1 MATTKQTTKEESS
14 NGKTGNALGNLYNEG
29 IQEIVKL
36 AEDDNYA
43 KKVDNGPLK
52 EARGKDTWQVH
63 SQLSAVSRL
72 NQNLGAHVGSL
83 ESHLNDLDGH
93 LDAATE
99 LLSKLTNQ
107 THKETNATLASNLET
122 VGSWVTAA
130 RKALLDSVSATDKG
144 LTSTVKDAQKSLQA
158 QLKESTSSLDKSL
171 AEVHE
176 TLTTQVTETTTELS
190 DHLEKVH
197 TGVNERLET
206 VHKSMKSAFQ
216 ELARATAGSEENI
229 RAQTDSFSK
238 AVETLLNDVRGD
250 LDAKI
255 SEFRDDA
262 TRLIDKRF
270 NQSDVSFAAVRA
282 DQEVIKALLTDI
294 IKDRLGR
301 AEPRVR

>member
-1 MATTKQTTKEESS
+1 MATTKQTTKETVS
-14 NGKTGNALGNLYNEG
+14 NGRAGGVLGSNLYNEG

-63 SQLSAVSRL
+63 SQLSTVNRL
-72 NQNLGAHVGSL
+72 NQNLNTHVGAL
-83 ESHLNDLDGH
+83 ESHLNDIDGH

-99 LLSKLTNQ
+99 LLSKLTSQ
-107 THKETNATLASNLET
+107 THKETIATLSSSLET
-122 VGSWVTAA
+122 VGSWVTST
-130 RKALLDSVSATDKG
+130 RKG
-144 LTSTVKDAQKSLQA
+144 LDKAINETGTEISG
-158 QLKESTSSLDKSL
+158 QL
-171 AEVHE
+171 A
-176 TLTTQVTETTTELS
+176 
-190 DHLEKVH
+190 KVH
-197 TGVNERLET
+197 TGVNERIEV

-238 AVETLLNDVRGD
+238 AVEAMLNDVRGD

-255 SEFRDDA
+255 AEFRDDA

-270 NQSDVSFAAVRA
+270 NQSDVSFAAIRA

>member
-1 MATTKQTTKEESS
+1 MATTKQATKEET
-14 NGKTGNALGNLYNEG
+14 TGRAGGTLGNLYNEG
-29 IQEIVKL
+29 IQEVVKL

-43 KKVDNGPLK
+43 RRVDNGPLK

-63 SQLSAVSRL
+63 SQLHAVSRL
-72 NQNLGAHVGSL
+72 NQNLGTHVNTL

-99 LLSKLTNQ
+99 LLSKLVSQ
-107 THKETNATLASNLET
+107 THKQSDATLASNLES
-122 VGSWVTAA
+122 VGSWVSGA
-130 RKALLDSVSATDKG
+130 RKALLEANQATQKEVVA
-144 LTSTVKDAQKSLQA
+144 TVK
-158 QLKESTSSLDKSL
+158 ESFKTLDKNL
-171 AEVHE
+171 
-176 TLTTQVTETTTELS
+176 TETSVELTEAVGKAQS
-190 DHLEKVH
+190 AIND
-197 TGVNERLET
+197 RLET

-216 ELARATAGSEENI
+216 ELARATAGSEESI
-229 RAQTDSFSK
+229 RAQTDAFSK

-255 SEFRDDA
+255 AEFRDDA

>member
-1 MATTKQTTKEESS
+1 MATTKQTTKEPVS
-14 NGKTGNALGNLYNEG
+14 NGKSSGVLGNLYNEG

-63 SQLSAVSRL
+63 SQLSTVSRL
-72 NQNLGAHVGSL
+72 NQNLNTHVGAL

-99 LLSKLTNQ
+99 LLSKLTSQ
-107 THKETNATLASNLET
+107 THKETIATLSSNLET
-122 VGSWVTAA
+122 VGAWVTST
-130 RKALLDSVSATDKG
+130 RKG
-144 LTSTVKDAQKSLQA
+144 LDKTIN
-158 QLKESTSSLDKSL
+158 ESSAEITEQVDKTGS
-171 AEVHE
+171 AI
-176 TLTTQVTETTTELS
+176 TER
-190 DHLEKVH
+190 LEKVH
-197 TGVNERLET
+197 TGVNERLEV

-255 SEFRDDA
+255 AEFRDDA

-270 NQSDVSFAAVRA
+270 NQSDVSFAAIRA

>member
-1 MATTKQTTKEESS
+1 MATTKQTTKEETPG
-14 NGKTGNALGNLYNEG
+14 GKTGGPLGNLYNEG

-43 KKVDNGPLK
+43 KRVDNGPLK

-63 SQLSAVSRL
+63 SQLHSISRL
-72 NQNLGAHVGSL
+72 NQNLGSHVGTL

-99 LLSKLTNQ
+99 LLSKLTSQ
-107 THKETNATLASNLET
+107 THKETNAALASNLET
-122 VGSWVTAA
+122 VGSWITAA
-130 RKALLDSVSATDKG
+130 RKALLEASNGAQKEVV
-144 LTSTVKDAQKSLQA
+144 STVK
-158 QLKESTSSLDKSL
+158 ESFKSLDKNL

-176 TLTTQVTETTTELS
+176 TLTGQVSETTTELTQAIGKAQS
-190 DHLEKVH
+190 SIND
-197 TGVNERLET
+197 RLET
-206 VHKSMKSAFQ
+206 VHKSMKGAFQ

-255 SEFRDDA
+255 AEFRDDA

>member
-1 MATTKQTTKEESS
+1 MATTKQTTKDRDEVT
-14 NGKTGNALGNLYNEG
+14 TGRPGGSAGNLYNEG
-29 IQEIVKL
+29 IQEVVKL
-36 AEDDNYA
+36 AEDDAYA
-43 KKVDNGPLK
+43 KRIDNGPLK

-63 SQLSAVSRL
+63 TQLHAVSRL
-72 NQNLGAHVGSL
+72 NQSLGTHVGNL

-99 LLSKLTNQ
+99 LLSKLTSQ
-107 THKETNATLASNLET
+107 TGKQIDATLASNLET

-130 RKALLDSVSATDKG
+130 RKALLDANAGTQKEVVA
-144 LTSTVKDAQKSLQA
+144 TVKDSFKSLNSN
-158 QLKESTSSLDKSL
+158 LSESTSELNE
-171 AEVHE
+171 A
-176 TLTTQVTETTTELS
+176 VTKAQTS
-190 DHLEKVH
+190 I
-197 TGVNERLET
+197 GERLEV

-255 SEFRDDA
+255 AEFRDDA

>member
-1 MATTKQTTKEESS
+1 MTGVNNMATTKQTTKEDVS
-14 NGKTGNALGNLYNEG
+14 NGRSGGVLGNLYNEG

-63 SQLSAVSRL
+63 SQLSTVSRL
-72 NQNLGAHVGSL
+72 NQNLTTHVGTL

-99 LLSKLTNQ
+99 LLSKLTSQ
-107 THKETNATLASNLET
+107 SHKETIATLSSNLET
-122 VGSWVTAA
+122 VGSWVTSA
-130 RKALLDSVSATDKG
+130 RKGLLDANSASAKALGKSITE
-144 LTSTVKDAQKSLQA
+144 AQEA
-158 QLKESTSSLDKSL
+158 
-171 AEVHE
+171 
-176 TLTTQVTETTTELS
+176 LTTQVTEISSGLTKQ
-190 DHLEKVH
+190 LEKVH
-197 TGVNERLET
+197 TGVNERLEV

-238 AVETLLNDVRGD
+238 AVESLLNDVRGD

-255 SEFRDDA
+255 AEFRDDA

-301 AEPRVR
+301 AEPRLR

>member
-1 MATTKQTTKEESS
+1 MATTKQTTKERDDVTASRA
-14 NGKTGNALGNLYNEG
+14 GPGAGNLYNEG

-36 AEDDNYA
+36 AEDDAYA
-43 KKVDNGPLK
+43 KRIDNGPLK

-63 SQLSAVSRL
+63 SQLQIVSRL
-72 NQNLGAHVGSL
+72 NQNLGTHVGNL

-99 LLSKLTNQ
+99 LLSKLTSQ
-107 THKETNATLASNLET
+107 TGKQIDATLASNLET

-130 RKALLDSVSATDKG
+130 RKALLEATSSSQKEVVA
-144 LTSTVKDAQKSLQA
+144 TVKDSFKSLDKN
-158 QLKESTSSLDKSL
+158 LSESTS
-171 AEVHE
+171 
-176 TLTTQVTETTTELS
+176 ELNEAVGKAQTAIS
-190 DHLEKVH
+190 
-197 TGVNERLET
+197 ERLEV

-238 AVETLLNDVRGD
+238 AVEHLLNDVRGD
-250 LDAKI
+250 LDTKI
-255 SEFRDDA
+255 AEFRDDA

>member
-14 NGKTGNALGNLYNEG
+14 NGRSGGVLGNLYNEG

-63 SQLSAVSRL
+63 SQLSTVSRL
-72 NQNLGAHVGSL
+72 NQNLSTHVGTL

-99 LLSKLTNQ
+99 LLSKLTSQ
-107 THKETNATLASNLET
+107 THKETIATLSSNLET
-122 VGSWVTAA
+122 VGSWVTST
-130 RKALLDSVSATDKG
+130 RKG
-144 LTSTVKDAQKSLQA
+144 LDKAISETGSDLSG
-158 QLKESTSSLDKSL
+158 QLT
-171 AEVHE
+171 
-176 TLTTQVTETTTELS
+176 
-190 DHLEKVH
+190 KVH
-197 TGVNERLET
+197 TGVNERLEV

-255 SEFRDDA
+255 AEFRDDA

-270 NQSDVSFAAVRA
+270 NQSDVSFAAIRA

>member
-1 MATTKQTTKEESS
+1 MATTKQTTKEEST
-14 NGKTGNALGNLYNEG
+14 GKTGAGLLGNLYNEG

-63 SQLSAVSRL
+63 SQLHSISRL
-72 NQNLGAHVGSL
+72 NQNLGTHAGNI

-99 LLSKLTNQ
+99 LLSKLVSQ
-107 THKETNATLASNLET
+107 TSKEANAAMASNLET
-122 VGSWVTAA
+122 IGSWVTAA
-130 RKALLDSVSATDKG
+130 RKALMDSVASTDKG
-144 LTSTVKDAQKSLQA
+144 LTSAVKDAQKALSS
-158 QLKESTSSLDKSL
+158 QLKESTSSLGQSL
-171 AEVHE
+171 TEVHE
-176 TLTTQVTETTTELS
+176 AITGQVAETTGDLNA
-190 DHLEKVH
+190 HIEKAQSSI
-197 TGVNERLET
+197 NDRLES

-255 SEFRDDA
+255 AEFRDDA

>member
-1 MATTKQTTKEESS
+1 MATTKQTTKEDVS
-14 NGKTGNALGNLYNEG
+14 NGRSGGVLGNLYNEG

-63 SQLSAVSRL
+63 SQLSTVSRL
-72 NQNLGAHVGSL
+72 NQNLSTHVGAL
-83 ESHLNDLDGH
+83 ESHLNDIDGH

-107 THKETNATLASNLET
+107 THKEALATLASNLET
-122 VGSWVTAA
+122 VGSWVTST
-130 RKALLDSVSATDKG
+130 RKALLDANGASAKALG
-144 LTSTVKDAQKSLQA
+144 KSIEEAQ
-158 QLKESTSSLDKSL
+158 
-171 AEVHE
+171 E
-176 TLTTQVTETTTELS
+176 TLATQVTETSSGLTKQI
-190 DHLEKVH
+190 EKVH
-197 TGVNERLET
+197 TGVNERIEV

-238 AVETLLNDVRGD
+238 AVESLLNDVRGD

-255 SEFRDDA
+255 AEFRDDA

-270 NQSDVSFAAVRA
+270 NQSDVSFAAIRA

>member
-1 MATTKQTTKEESS
+1 MATTKQTTKEET
-14 NGKTGNALGNLYNEG
+14 NGRTGGTLGNLYNEG
-29 IQEIVKL
+29 IQEVVKL
-36 AEDDNYA
+36 AEDDGYA
-43 KKVDNGPLK
+43 RKVDNGPLK

-63 SQLSAVSRL
+63 SQLHAVSRL
-72 NQNLGAHVGSL
+72 NQNLGTHANAL

-93 LDAATE
+93 LDAATG
-99 LLSKLTNQ
+99 LLSKLVSQ
-107 THKETNATLASNLET
+107 THKESNATLAANLET
-122 VGSWVTAA
+122 VGAWVTGA
-130 RKALLDSVSATDKG
+130 RKALDKN
-144 LTSTVKDAQKSLQA
+144 
-158 QLKESTSSLDKSL
+158 L
-171 AEVHE
+171 AEAHDS
-176 TLTTQVTETTTELS
+176 LSGQVTETGAEIAEAIGKAQS
-190 DHLEKVH
+190 SIND
-197 TGVNERLET
+197 RLES
-206 VHKSMKSAFQ
+206 VHKGMKSAFQ
-216 ELARATAGSEENI
+216 ELARATAGSEENL

-255 SEFRDDA
+255 AEFRDDV

>member
-1 MATTKQTTKEESS
+1 MATTKQTTKEES
-14 NGKTGNALGNLYNEG
+14 NGKSTGSLGNLYNEG

-36 AEDDNYA
+36 AEDDTYA
-43 KKVDNGPLK
+43 RKIDNGALK

-63 SQLSAVSRL
+63 SQLHAVSRL
-72 NQNLGAHVGSL
+72 NQNLGSHVSTL

-99 LLSKLTNQ
+99 LLSKLTSQ

-122 VGSWVTAA
+122 VGSWVTSA
-130 RKALLDSVSATDKG
+130 RKALLDAT
-144 LTSTVKDAQKSLQA
+144 TNSQKSL
-158 QLKESTSSLDKSL
+158 DKAL
-171 AEVHE
+171 TEVHE
-176 TLTTQVTETTTELS
+176 TLTAQVTETTTELTES
-190 DHLEKVH
+190 IEGAQ
-197 TGVNERLET
+197 TAINERLET

-255 SEFRDDA
+255 AEFRDDA